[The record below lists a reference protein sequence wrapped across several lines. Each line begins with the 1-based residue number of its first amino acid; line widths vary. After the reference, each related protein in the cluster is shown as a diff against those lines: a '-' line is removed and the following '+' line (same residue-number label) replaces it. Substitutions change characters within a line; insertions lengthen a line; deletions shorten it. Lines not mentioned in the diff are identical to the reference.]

1 MLRILELEYR
11 LKLIYFHILT
21 FFFLVWKSLQ
31 TRTIK
36 MENNSIE
43 CAATT
48 LPNRNEM
55 DADAE
60 DERKKNGNENEVS
73 LIH

>member
-1 MLRILELEYR
+1 MLRMLELEYR
-11 LKLIYFHILT
+11 LKLIYFHILS
-21 FFFLVWKSLQ
+21 FLFVWNQLAR

-43 CAATT
+43 CAAMTM
-48 LPNRNEM
+48 PSRNEM
-55 DADAE
+55 DAE